1 MSDREEIERFKSLLK
16 KLFGK
21 NYDELALYVIG
32 ISFIL
37 LYLIDP
43 LVHSDFSNFI
53 NNSSDLRIYLAIP
66 ILIVGLFYSIVHV
79 FTNNQKTK
87 FQKKLMLNFVLALNL
102 IIGMFG
108 LFYATRNND
117 ISIWLPLF
125 NFMYA
130 AQVYNLLDISFIEF
144 HNVTNNNAKWFETL
158 LATVLTF
165 YSVTI
170 CYYILGLHWIETM
183 SISIVV
189 GNQISG
195 ATHKLGFKLIELR
208 S

>member
-1 MSDREEIERFKSLLK
+1 
-16 KLFGK
+16 
-21 NYDELALYVIG
+21 
-32 ISFIL
+32 
-37 LYLIDP
+37 
-43 LVHSDFSNFI
+43 
-53 NNSSDLRIYLAIP
+53 
-66 ILIVGLFYSIVHV
+66 
-79 FTNNQKTK
+79 
-87 FQKKLMLNFVLALNL
+87 MLNFALALNL

-108 LFYATRNND
+108 LFYATRNNE

-125 NFMYA
+125 NVMYA
-130 AQVYNLLDISFIEF
+130 AQVYNLLDTSFIEF
-144 HNVTNNNAKWFETL
+144 HNVTDNNAKWFETL

-165 YSVTI
+165 SIVTI